1 MESTEDTN
9 SMSLEDEFTRA
20 RVQLLL
26 DHPFYGFIAT
36 HIKIEEK
43 KEIKKVTTDGQTLF
57 YNPIY
62 IKELDFEE
70 LKTVIAQV
78 ILHIALDHIE
88 RRGDRDPQRWDVATD
103 FAVNPILLQSGFKLP
118 EGSLIEENFENLEAE
133 AIYDLLTDDLLSRG
147 RPLSEISRETGI
159 IPTTLA
165 DLIDEEES
173 ITQPLRDYDLKR
185 VIIQALQVAKKQG
198 NVPAGLERRLGSILN
213 PDLPWE
219 QLLTQYIYSSFKDDW
234 RWIPNRRFIPMG
246 ITLPSTY
253 SESLRLVVAIDTSGS
268 ISDVQLDWF
277 LAEIKGIITTLRE
290 YEILIFGCD
299 AAIQDIYRFETG
311 DTLEGIKFTL
321 RGRGGTD
328 FRPVFDYIEEEQFIP
343 DCLIYFTDAYGTFPE
358 MEPAFPVIWVVSSK
372 KRVPWGTRIQF
383 ATIRKPKGDYL
394 PI

>member
-1 MESTEDTN
+1 MESTEDAN
-9 SMSLEDEFTRA
+9 NMSLEDEFTRA

-36 HIKIEEK
+36 HIKLEEN
-43 KEIKKVTTDGQTLF
+43 KEIKRVTTDGQTLF
-57 YNPIY
+57 YNPAY

-70 LKTVIAQV
+70 LKTVIAQI
-78 ILHIALDHIE
+78 ILYIALDHIE

-118 EGSLIEENFENLEAE
+118 EGSLIEENFEDLEAE

-147 RPLSEISRETGI
+147 RPLAEISRDTGA

-198 NVPAGLERRLGSILN
+198 NVPLGLERRLGSILN

-234 RWIPNRRFIPMG
+234 RWIPNRRFIPLG

-268 ISDVQLDWF
+268 VSDIQLNWF
-277 LAEIKGIITTLRE
+277 LAEIKGIIATLRQ

-311 DTLEGIKFTL
+311 DSLEGIKFTL
-321 RGRGGTD
+321 RGKGGTD
-328 FRPVFDYIEEEQFIP
+328 FRPIFDYIEEEQFMP
-343 DCLIYFTDAYGTFPE
+343 DCLVYFTDAYGTFPE
-358 MEPAFPVIWVVSSK
+358 MEPTYPVIWVVSSR

-383 ATIRKPKGDYL
+383 ATIRKPKGVYS

>member
-1 MESTEDTN
+1 MESTEDAN
-9 SMSLEDEFTRA
+9 NLPFRDEFTRA

-36 HIKIEEK
+36 HIKLEEN
-43 KEIKKVTTDGQTLF
+43 KEIKRVTTDGQTLF
-57 YNPIY
+57 YNPSY
-62 IKELDFEE
+62 IRELDFEE
-70 LKTVIAQV
+70 LKTVLAQV
-78 ILHIALDHIE
+78 ILHIALNHIE

-118 EGSLIEENFENLEAE
+118 EGSLIEENFEGLEAE

-147 RPLSEISRETGI
+147 RPLSEISKDTGA
-159 IPTTLA
+159 IPTTLS
-165 DLIDEEES
+165 DLIDEEDS

-185 VIIQALQVAKKQG
+185 VIIQALQIAKKQG
-198 NVPAGLERRLGSILN
+198 NVPLGLERRLGSILN

-253 SESLRLVVAIDTSGS
+253 SESHRLVVAIDTSGS
-268 ISDVQLDWF
+268 ISDIQLNWF
-277 LAEIKGIITTLRE
+277 LAEIKGILAMLRQ
-290 YEILIFGCD
+290 YEILILGCD

-321 RGRGGTD
+321 RGKGGTN
-328 FRPVFDYIEEEQFIP
+328 FRPVFDYVEEEQINP
-343 DCLIYFTDAYGTFPE
+343 DCLVYFTDAYGTFPE
-358 MEPAFPVIWVVSSK
+358 IEPPFPVIWVVSSK

-383 ATIRKPKGDYL
+383 ATIRKPKGDYS